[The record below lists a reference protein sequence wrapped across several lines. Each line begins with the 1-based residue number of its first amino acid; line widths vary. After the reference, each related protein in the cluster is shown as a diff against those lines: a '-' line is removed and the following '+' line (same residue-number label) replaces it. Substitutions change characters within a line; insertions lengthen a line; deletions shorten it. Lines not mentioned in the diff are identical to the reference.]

1 MDLREEV
8 CRGREAGWQWKV
20 FVPNCT
26 HCLSAPHS
34 PYGWLMGKEEWW
46 AWGVRVRTGALW

>member
-8 CRGREAGWQWKV
+8 FRGREAGWQWKV

-34 PYGWLMGKEEWW
+34 PYGWLMGKEGWW